1 MCLRKS
7 SFILGILEFLAKIST
22 IILGILVFSSRN
34 FRFFA
39 LGILV
44 FSLGNF
50 RFAYGILVLALGI
63 LKFPKLAQC
72 FWLAAA
78 VKS

>member
-1 MCLRKS
+1 M
-7 SFILGILEFLAKIST
+7 
-22 IILGILVFSSRN
+22 GILVFSSRN
-34 FRFFA
+34 FRFFVF
-39 LGILV
+39 GFLV
-44 FSLGNF
+44 FSLGNFRFCLGIF

-78 VKS
+78 VKN